1 MPGTWDSPFFPLL
14 NADNRNQTLVVV
26 VVAAFSYM
34 AIIWRPVLMM
44 TLICNVMCSRQELE
58 RGPALEADATLMRVL
73 EYEGDLALGRARVHN
88 L

>member
-1 MPGTWDSPFFPLL
+1 
-14 NADNRNQTLVVV
+14 
-26 VVAAFSYM
+26 
-34 AIIWRPVLMM
+34 MM